1 MFRPMKKRKNPR
13 KVRFTESPSFST
25 ASDFFFGRIL
35 MKRSR
40 LGISR
45 KNAEKER
52 GNQNARD
59 FPGKRERKGRNK
71 KENERERK
79 KRAGND
85 AKKRA
90 RAPELF
96 FRFSSA
102 RQRAPDFK
110 EEKQG

>member
-1 MFRPMKKRKNPR
+1 MSGTDTVSTKIKDKRICFLEKQTGEKKKKKKRFRSMKKRKNPR

-25 ASDFFFGRIL
+25 AFDFFFGRIL

-59 FPGKRERKGRNK
+59 FPGKRERK
-71 KENERERK
+71 
-79 KRAGND
+79 
-85 AKKRA
+85 
-90 RAPELF
+90 
-96 FRFSSA
+96 
-102 RQRAPDFK
+102 
-110 EEKQG
+110 